1 MSHLGKGILG
11 SVIVLNWGL
20 LVLIRGASNV
30 GFVNNICWRSHENFR
45 RYPEMSKLHL
55 SVVSFSLE
63 RRFTRFNYES
73 ILATHGILVCLEFRF
88 LSCKVNLIGNNTM
101 FFCGERRDIFTL
113 RGKRSV
119 CDLGLYFLT
128 FSGISQKSAG
138 TDHRDVTKEEKRGN
152 SSWRLGIWKIPRIF
166 WLPCWQKKRVA
177 FGQKW
182 NSIKPKNCPHHVS
195 SLKKQ
200 NSIFCWTAL
209 WVKFNMIR
217 EDLCHAWSSFQ
228 IIGARG
234 FISSIYRQAFFLQQI
249 QRKRDSHKRKGEE
262 EGW

>member
-1 MSHLGKGILG
+1 
-11 SVIVLNWGL
+11 
-20 LVLIRGASNV
+20 
-30 GFVNNICWRSHENFR
+30 
-45 RYPEMSKLHL
+45 
-55 SVVSFSLE
+55 
-63 RRFTRFNYES
+63 
-73 ILATHGILVCLEFRF
+73 
-88 LSCKVNLIGNNTM
+88 M

-138 TDHRDVTKEEKRGN
+138 TDHRDVTKEEKQGN
-152 SSWRLGIWKIPRIF
+152 SSWRLGIWKIPRIV
-166 WLPCWQKKRVA
+166 WLPCWQKRVA

-228 IIGARG
+228 IIRARG
-234 FISSIYRQAFFLQQI
+234 FISSIYRQAFFLQQKTWQPQKERRRGRVI
-249 QRKRDSHKRKGEE
+249 GRSTYCLRVRNKRELCCFSFKAGFWWRTELSCNIFIPQSFAPEIILIYKSLGEGDQQSVLFFCTGFQPIVINGFYSHGYLNKP
-262 EGW
+262 